1 MCLGNLPTNPHQLL
15 DFARALFL
23 SEPHS
28 RPFTKMKRGT
38 MKAFLQF
45 MSVAAL
51 FFVTT
56 AYAQRTTTHSDE
68 TSNNTTACGTPTAS
82 YVSPST
88 SVKTSC
94 QADFP
99 GANDDATAGP
109 DQNIGANTISFD
121 PAPKNIADFAHDN
134 VDIHAL
140 VYSGFG
146 VAPDTGKVFANIV
159 LWHGVPGTNG
169 TANYVPKVPP
179 ALPSPTPARNVFNNH
194 LVNGY
199 KNNDAPMI
207 AAQLAYMKRLKIDG
221 IVGNPPGPLPQA
233 LPSQDVTGQTK
244 NHDTNHA
251 MDLWKSAADSD
262 SSFLFSVMSDQVMWD
277 ENTICTMAGMTPS
290 CVEKVMTCS
299 LDYMATPVTSNFTC
313 VLDGGT
319 YAGGGY
325 FADSHYWKVNGQPV
339 MSYFLDEAHF
349 FASCSGCAVYNNN
362 VPGVTCTGSTDC
374 WQKIYQG
381 IANHISTFSPKPIV
395 INRDNFTHLPTA
407 LNGGSFR
414 WFNPTT
420 DQTNQDLVGYDNWLT
435 TASTTNLPVALAGA
449 VGKVDHSQSPFE
461 VGDHIIMDARCGK
474 TYLTMMN
481 EASRFFGP
489 GHPRTLQ
496 AIELTTWDDYDEGTE
511 METGIDNCLSSLSAS
526 ISGST
531 LSWNVAFNAP
541 GDQTTLHHYAIFYS
555 TDGSTGQNITELA
568 DVAVSGT
575 GSTGSYTYT
584 LPSNLPNP
592 TVIYVKAVGQPMLT
606 NHLSAGVVFAPT
618 PPAPGTGTVTIT
630 GWEQSDGNGNC
641 DSGILS
647 IAVNGAG
654 ADTPYG
660 PGGDGCAAVFP
671 GFYAQYLANTI
682 NQSNPYVSAQWNGD
696 YYNAVITL
704 TARTAGANTNY
715 SLSAGSFSQSYP
727 IFSPPSY
734 SATASGPTLT
744 GGHN

>member
-1 MCLGNLPTNPHQLL
+1 
-15 DFARALFL
+15 
-23 SEPHS
+23 
-28 RPFTKMKRGT
+28 
-38 MKAFLQF
+38 MKAFGRFALVVAMLLTA
-45 MSVAAL
+45 MSVQ
-51 FFVTT
+51 
-56 AYAQRTTTHSDE
+56 AQRTTTHTDE

-82 YVSPST
+82 YVSPT
-88 SVKTSC
+88 TIVKTSC

-99 GANDDATAGP
+99 GANDDATAGS

-121 PAPKNIADFAHDN
+121 PAPKNVADFAHDN

-140 VYSGFG
+140 VYTGFG

-199 KNNDAPMI
+199 KNNDGPMV

-233 LPSQDVTGQTK
+233 LPSQDVAGQTK
-244 NHDTNHA
+244 NHDTNHG
-251 MDLWKSAADSD
+251 MELWKTAADGD
-262 SSFLFSVMSDQVMWD
+262 SSFLFSIMSDQVMWD
-277 ENTICTMAGMTPS
+277 ENTICTAAGMTPS

-299 LDYMATPVTSNFTC
+299 LDYMATPVSSNFTC

-325 FADSHYWKVNGQPV
+325 FADSHYWKINGQPV

-349 FASCSGCAVYNNN
+349 FASCSSGCAVYNNN

-381 IANHISTFSPKPIV
+381 IASHISTFSPKPLV
-395 INRDNFTHLPTA
+395 INRDNFTHLPTEV
-407 LNGGSFR
+407 NGGSFR

-461 VGDHIIMDARCGK
+461 LGDHIIMDAKCGK

-481 EASRFFGP
+481 EASKFFGP
-489 GHPRTLQ
+489 GHLRTLQ

-606 NHLSAGVVFAPT
+606 NHMSAGVTFAPI
-618 PPAPGTGTVTIT
+618 PPAPGRGSVTIT
-630 GWEQSDGNGNC
+630 GFEQSDEFGNC
-641 DSGILS
+641 DSGILYVF
-647 IAVNGAG
+647 VNGVES
-654 ADTPYG
+654 DTPYG
-660 PGGDGCAAVFP
+660 PGGTPCDNVLP
-671 GFYAQYLANTI
+671 GFYAQYLANAI
-682 NQSNPYVSAQWNGD
+682 NANNPYVTAQWNGD
-696 YYNAVITL
+696 YNTAVINL
-704 TARTAGANTNY
+704 TARTSGAGTNY
-715 SLSAGSFSQSYP
+715 SLSSGSQSQSSP
-727 IFSPPSY
+727 MFSPPSY
-734 SATASGPTLT
+734 SVTASGPALT